1 NTCGKFCFKVV
12 KPILGHMAALQIKT
26 IDQEDKEKSV
36 LQSKLDNIEKELTC
50 EKDAQLENTCGKFCF
65 KVVKPILGH
74 MAALQIKT
82 IDQEDKEKS
91 VLQSKLDNIEKELK
105 QVKVDKDNCPDQSEL
120 LKQNADL
127 QSKLENMENELTGEK
142 EAQLENTCGSYC
154 FKVVKPILKQSVALQ
169 EKIMDQEDK
178 EKSDLQSKLDN
189 IEKELKQVKVDKD
202 NCQKQSVDLQLKQE
216 YMEKDLV
223 FLHKK
228 IDEHDQKLKDA
239 EQTFKGQPEL
249 FKQIGSK
256 YYYIEEHATMNWY
269 AAAHRCHQLGAHL
282 ASIQNQKEYDAIIA
296 KLNPPKFYWID
307 INDLSEEGK
316 FISHTTG
323 NGAAFLNWYP
333 KNNPD
338 NYKGNENCGSFWY
351 IHKRYGMN
359 DDDCSKKLYFI
370 CETFNV
376 K

>member
-1 NTCGKFCFKVV
+1 MQI
-12 KPILGHMAALQIKT
+12 ILVTLLI
-26 IDQEDKEKSV
+26 SV
-36 LQSKLDNIEKELTC
+36 PPLLGVSSTC

-127 QSKLENMENELTGEK
+127 KSKLENME
-142 EAQLENTCGSYC
+142 
-154 FKVVKPILKQSVALQ
+154 KV
-169 EKIMDQEDK
+169 
-178 EKSDLQSKLDN
+178 
-189 IEKELKQVKVDKD
+189 
-202 NCQKQSVDLQLKQE
+202 
-216 YMEKDLV
+216 LV
-223 FLHKK
+223 LLHK
-228 IDEHDQKLKDA
+228 IDDEHDQKLKDY

-249 FKQIGSK
+249 FKKIGSK
-256 YYYIEEHATMNWY
+256 YYYIEEHATMDWY

-296 KLNPPKFYWID
+296 KLSPPKFYWID
-307 INDLSEEGK
+307 VNDLSEEGEY
-316 FISHTTG
+316 ISHTTG
-323 NGAAFLNWYP
+323 NGAAFFNWYP
-333 KNNPD
+333 TYNPNN
-338 NYKGNENCGSFWY
+338 YGGNENCGSILY
-351 IHKRYGMN
+351 TDKRYGMN